1 MNLTQQQARAQIRLD
16 LQLVADLIEPNCRVL
31 DVGAGDGAL
40 LEYLVH
46 FKGVDGRGMEI
57 SPKGVSNCVSHGLS
71 VIQGDAE
78 TDLNDYP
85 DGSFDYVILSQTLQ
99 TIRDTKGVLANM
111 ARIGRRTIVSF
122 PNFGH
127 WQLRWHLMW
136 SGRTP
141 NSKALPYQWYDTP
154 NIRICTIVD
163 FLELC
168 DELKLKVISSM
179 AIDAA
184 GRTRQ
189 FASTS
194 WINNWLAQQAIFLL
208 CRQT

>member
-1 MNLTQQQARAQIRLD
+1 MSPAEHQARAQIRLD
-16 LQLVADLIEPNCRVL
+16 LQLVADLIEPKCRVL
-31 DVGAGDGAL
+31 DVGAGDGVL
-40 LEYLVH
+40 LEYLVR

-85 DGSFDYVILSQTLQ
+85 DSSFDYVILSQTLQ
-99 TIRDTKGVLANM
+99 TIHNTKGVLDNM
-111 ARIGRRTIVSF
+111 ARIGRRAIVSF

-163 FLELC
+163 FLDLCGELN
-168 DELKLKVISSM
+168 LNVISSM
-179 AIDAA
+179 ALDVA
-184 GRTRQ
+184 GRRRH
-189 FASTS
+189 FRSTS
-194 WINNWLAQQAIFLL
+194 WLNNWLAQQAIFLL
-208 CRQT
+208 CRR

>member
-1 MNLTQQQARAQIRLD
+1 MELSEQQARAQIRLD

-40 LEYLVH
+40 LEYLVR

-78 TDLNDYP
+78 TDLADYP

-99 TIRDTKGVLANM
+99 TIRNTKELLANM
-111 ARIGRRTIVSF
+111 ARIGANTIVSF
-122 PNFGH
+122 PNFGY
-127 WQLRWHLMW
+127 WRLRWHLMW

-141 NSKALPYQWYDTP
+141 NSKTLPYQWYDTP

-163 FLELC
+163 FLDLCGELNLNVQ
-168 DELKLKVISSM
+168 DSM

-184 GRTRQ
+184 GRSRQ
-189 FASTS
+189 FRSTG
-194 WINNWLAQQAIFLL
+194 WLNNWLAQQAIFLL
-208 CRQT
+208 RR